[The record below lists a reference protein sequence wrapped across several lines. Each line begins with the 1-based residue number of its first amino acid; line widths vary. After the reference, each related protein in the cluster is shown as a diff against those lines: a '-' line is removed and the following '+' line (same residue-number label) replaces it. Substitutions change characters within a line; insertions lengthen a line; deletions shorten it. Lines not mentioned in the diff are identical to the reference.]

1 MSPTKTMAAAGRGGR
16 GAAAD
21 AEEEDLVDAGAELA
35 AAVEAELAVLESEQP
50 AEEPVSE
57 AAMPRRVPDLSMLAP
72 GEEAPPEPAEIDATF
87 DGPLVV
93 PFPDRL
99 HDPYHRELSHFL
111 TLFARRY
118 DLDARISNRE
128 AVLKLPVEL
137 LGYEPP
143 AGEVRLPLFD
153 AQQMEACLRRRTHV
167 INPSRL
173 LAMCLGRGRFTA
185 LKAPARL
192 TREQARAVLA
202 KACPERPV
210 AELELVHEA
219 FVQLNYQVTLR
230 YYRKEAR
237 TFSLLYGVERE
248 VPAGALDTLMVP
260 EHWCGEGVGP
270 AGAAGLHNAAVERLE
285 AQAREE
291 VARKARDR
299 QAVIQREID
308 EDVRE
313 NIKILD
319 DYYQEKARELED
331 EKRAVY
337 FHLYYFEKEEAI
349 DKQLVRMKKEKE
361 DRARAMERFW
371 DVKVD
376 TRLLSLGWF
385 EVPFWRAVDR
395 QAEQLAVDALTGVA
409 IYRDGGY
416 WLSEQDV

>member
-1 MSPTKTMAAAGRGGR
+1 MAPAGRGGR

-21 AEEEDLVDAGAELA
+21 VEEEDQVDTGAELA
-35 AAVEAELAVLESEQP
+35 AAMEAELAVLESEQP

-57 AAMPRRVPDLSMLAP
+57 AAMPRRLPDLSMLAP
-72 GEEAPPEPAEIDATF
+72 GEEARPEPAAVDPTF
-87 DGPLVV
+87 DGPLIV

-99 HDPYHRELSHFL
+99 QDPYHRELSHFL
-111 TLFARRY
+111 MLFARKFGIES
-118 DLDARISNRE
+118 RIENRE

-137 LGYEPP
+137 LGYEAPD
-143 AGEVRLPLFD
+143 GEVRLPLFD
-153 AQQMEACLRRRTHV
+153 EQQMEACLRRRTHV

-173 LAMCLGRGRFTA
+173 LALCLGKGRVTA
-185 LKAPARL
+185 LRAQPKL
-192 TREQARAVLA
+192 TQEQAKAILA
-202 KACPERPV
+202 KAVPERPV
-210 AELELVHEA
+210 TNLTLVHEA

-230 YYRKEAR
+230 YYRKEER
-237 TFSLLYGVERE
+237 TISLTYGVERE

-260 EHWCGEGVGP
+260 SHWLGEGVGP
-270 AGAAGLHNAAVERLE
+270 ASMRGLHDAAVERLE
-285 AQAREE
+285 TQARDE
-291 VARKARDR
+291 VARKARER
-299 QAVIQREID
+299 QAVVQREID

-313 NIKILD
+313 NVKILE
-319 DYYQEKARELED
+319 DYYQEKAKELED

-349 DKQLVRMKKEKE
+349 DKQLVKMKREKE

-385 EVPFWRAVDR
+385 EVPFWRAVDAR
-395 QAEQLAVDALTGVA
+395 ADQLAVDALAGVA
-409 IYRDGGY
+409 LSRDGGY